1 MEDKKQFFDNNDYI
15 VCKKI
20 CKILPFFTLVYP
32 VILLMTI
39 LGVWKTSLTNL
50 IIASVLGIIGTC
62 SPAIAMKLKMPI
74 KQAKYISIIGV
85 MFAVCAMGSD
95 HTIGIYL
102 TYTIGLAVSCMYFDK
117 VFTRNVAIIGYFL
130 MMISVFFK
138 LQMNVNHFIAG
149 GLGYTVEYVVMS
161 VIYINIAKATRKL
174 LLNLHDTEHVKHIVK
189 NCEDASSSLVQVVN
203 HLAQAVDDTGNANKT
218 IVSAA
223 DKTLEDCNKSMERVQ
238 NTNESIEQ
246 MKSMADRITAQSKE
260 MIVIADNTTDAMK
273 EYVKLMDDAVDSMNA
288 IKGTSN
294 TTSESIDNLTS
305 CMKEISSFAGAIS
318 NITTQTNL
326 LALNASIEAA
336 RAGDE
341 GRGFAVV
348 AEQVRVLA
356 EQSKAASDSITSMIQ
371 SIDEVIDKAKSAIVN
386 NQTSVIEGIEIIS
399 SAKQRAEHIHDL
411 QGETKDKAQQVFD
424 YSKSTKQHAIE
435 IVSQAEAITSG
446 VQNTLA
452 QTNEISEAA
461 RTQVTVAC
469 TLEETFNKVDE
480 ISKSLFE
487 ISSDA
492 L

>member
-20 CKILPFFTLVYP
+20 SKILPFFTLVYP
-32 VILLMTI
+32 VILLMCI
-39 LGVWKTSLTNL
+39 LGIWKTSITNL
-50 IIASVLGIIGTC
+50 IVTSIIGVIGTC
-62 SPAIAMKLKMPI
+62 SPAIAMKLNMPI
-74 KQAKYISIIGV
+74 KQCKYISIIGV

-130 MMISVFFK
+130 LMISVFFK
-138 LQMNVNHFIAG
+138 LNMNLHHFLSG
-149 GLGYTVEYVVMS
+149 GLGYTIEYIVMS
-161 VIYINIAKATRKL
+161 VIYINIAKSTRKL
-174 LLNLHDTEHVKHIVK
+174 LLNLHDTEHVKSIMK
-189 NCEDASSSLVQVVN
+189 NCEDASSSLVQVVD
-203 HLAQAVDDTGNANKT
+203 HLAKAVEDTGCANKT
-218 IVSAA
+218 IVTAA
-223 DKTLEDCNKSMERVQ
+223 DKTLEDCNKSMERVE

-246 MKSMADRITAQSKE
+246 MKGMADRITVQSKE

-273 EYVKLMDDAVDSMNA
+273 EYVKLMDEAVDSMNA

-305 CMKEISSFAGAIS
+305 CMKEISSFADAIS

-336 RAGDE
+336 RAGEE

-348 AEQVRVLA
+348 ADQVRVLA
-356 EQSKAASDSITSMIQ
+356 EQSKAASDSITSMIK
-371 SIDEVIDKAKSAIVN
+371 SIDDVIEKAKSAISN
-386 NQTSVIEGIEIIS
+386 NQDSVTEGIEIIN

-424 YSKSTKQHAIE
+424 YSKSTKEHALE
-435 IVSQAEAITSG
+435 IVSQAEAITLG

-461 RTQVTVAC
+461 RTQETVAS
-469 TLEETFNKVDE
+469 TLEETFNKVDA

-487 ISSDA
+487 ISSEA

>member
-1 MEDKKQFFDNNDYI
+1 
-15 VCKKI
+15 
-20 CKILPFFTLVYP
+20 
-32 VILLMTI
+32 
-39 LGVWKTSLTNL
+39 
-50 IIASVLGIIGTC
+50 
-62 SPAIAMKLKMPI
+62 
-74 KQAKYISIIGV
+74 
-85 MFAVCAMGSD
+85 
-95 HTIGIYL
+95 
-102 TYTIGLAVSCMYFDK
+102 
-117 VFTRNVAIIGYFL
+117 
-130 MMISVFFK
+130 
-138 LQMNVNHFIAG
+138 MN
-149 GLGYTVEYVVMS
+149 S

-305 CMKEISSFAGAIS
+305 CMKEISSFADAIS